1 MTLDRALHGLVE
13 DRAAE
18 ATVRDVLQTLARHTG
33 EWMPAGDVA
42 RIVGRSESGV
52 AVILSKLASS
62 LVLRSDGD
70 RYRLVDDPVLDLE
83 LKQFLRRSEAHG
95 QYAQDNL
102 ARFRGRF
109 GQH

>member
-18 ATVRDVLQTLARHTG
+18 TTVREVLQTLARHTG
-33 EWMPAGDVA
+33 EWMPAGEVA
-42 RIVGRSESGV
+42 RIVGRPESNV
-52 AVILSKLASS
+52 SVILSRLASGS
-62 LVLRSDGD
+62 VLRSDSG

-83 LKQFLRRSEAHG
+83 LKQFLRRSEVHG
-95 QYAQDNL
+95 QLAQDNL